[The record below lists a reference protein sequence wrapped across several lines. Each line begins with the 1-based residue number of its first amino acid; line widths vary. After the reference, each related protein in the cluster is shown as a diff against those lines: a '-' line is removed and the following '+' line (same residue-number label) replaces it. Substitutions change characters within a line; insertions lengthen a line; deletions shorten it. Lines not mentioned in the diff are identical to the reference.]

1 MFCLRDPLTVERDR
15 SMVLF
20 SFLDKCKHCF
30 SYRVLLPVL
39 LKWFWDN
46 VWQKSECWSLKYGIS
61 VQIKNIHIHWY
72 FIATKYLIWNNAF
85 VGYIDIWTRVYSL
98 VTIYL
103 NNQNNSYRVS
113 RKRVWY
119 LWAIWKYNYQWCGG
133 FFLPHSPQIPL
144 KKAFI
149 YNICMLI
156 S

>member
-1 MFCLRDPLTVERDR
+1 MREIVQWCCFLFWTSVNIVSVTECCYPCYWNGFGIMFGKSLNVEVLKMEFR
-15 SMVLF
+15 S
-20 SFLDKCKHCF
+20 
-30 SYRVLLPVL
+30 
-39 LKWFWDN
+39 
-46 VWQKSECWSLKYGIS
+46 KY
-61 VQIKNIHIHWY
+61 KKIHIHWY

-119 LWAIWKYNYQWCGG
+119 LWAIWKYNYQWCVG

-149 YNICMLI
+149 YNILMLI